1 MATTLMPLDP
11 ATTPQRAQRLLTIA
25 ANLLPAEVIA
35 ARRAKAVRTRVL
47 AVLAAVVLLLGGWYG
62 FAAYQAKL
70 AQDDLDAALAEQA
83 TLSAQQTRY
92 EEVVRMQADSTA
104 ISTRLSTLFAE
115 DVRWA
120 TLLSTLR
127 GDAAAVKVRI
137 TSVNGNV
144 TPADAAGAAKL
155 PSDADGKV
163 IGTLTITGTG
173 RDKRSVAAYL
183 DRLGE
188 ADSLA
193 NLYLTSTTLNDKSE
207 QFSLTADITGGAL
220 GGRYNTGTKGTK

>member
-25 ANLLPAEVIA
+25 ANLLPAEIIA
-35 ARRAKAVRTRVL
+35 ARRAKAVRTRVI

-70 AQDDLDAALAEQA
+70 AQDELDAARAEQA
-83 TLSAQQTRY
+83 TLAAQQARY
-92 EEVVRMQADSTA
+92 DEVVKMQADSTA
-104 ISTRLSTLFAE
+104 ISASLSTLFAN
-115 DVRWA
+115 DMRWA
-120 TLLSTLR
+120 TLLGTLR
-127 GDAAAVKVRI
+127 TDAAATNVKV

-144 TPADAAGAAKL
+144 APTEAAGAAKL
-155 PSDADGKV
+155 PSTTDDKV

-173 RDKRSVAAYL
+173 PDKRSIAAYL
-183 DRLGE
+183 DRLGR

-193 NLYLTSTTLNDKSE
+193 NLYLTSATRNDKSE
-207 QFSLTADITGGAL
+207 QFNLTADITGQAL